1 MPICYR
7 CGKHLTTE
15 QGLQYHLSKK
25 VQCNTLSCDICD
37 KRFENK
43 TLLRNHQILC
53 KSKCVEVNDI
63 AKIRHLTY
71 DTLQSANSFILEL
84 NNKFQIQYISADL
97 CAKLGYHKTDV
108 IGYTYLNILHET
120 DVRKVVDTFESTKKS
135 VYFKHNTNNIHVNAD
150 ITYMNSYITI
160 IETITYKNECENLR
174 IKLEQQEQV
183 YNCLLHEIKNPLNA
197 ICNGFDVIK
206 LREKCDKPYDNS
218 NICEMQYVTSN
229 MIRNILNDFRDFS
242 NDCISIQPSNISI
255 NVLLNEIKEY
265 IHPME
270 VLFEKHINFS
280 EMKHNISIYCDPL
293 KLKQVLINI
302 LQNGIQYS
310 NSNEISFRYFAT
322 HYSINFEISH
332 KTAKIYN
339 NLDTIFD
346 INERCNDMT
355 NNEGSGLGL
364 FIAKELAKKLGGT
377 LNVHQDNNMINFI
390 VELKLE
396 PQQECT
402 IVPKTVLYV
411 DDFFGFKCTQL
422 LLEMHGMDTTHVS
435 SGEEAIEL
443 CKTENTFDIVLVDK
457 NMKGIDGIE
466 TIQQLRK
473 CNMNKNATYFGFT
486 GELTNAFEE
495 INVQTL
501 MKPLNIENFKSIVF
515 N

>member
-1 MPICYR
+1 MFFLIYYFIII
-7 CGKHLTTE
+7 LFVYLLF
-15 QGLQYHLSKK
+15 QKK
-25 VQCNTLSCDICD
+25 LLP
-37 KRFENK
+37 NK
-43 TLLRNHQILC
+43 
-53 KSKCVEVNDI
+53 I
-63 AKIRHLTY
+63 AKIV
-71 DTLQSANSFILEL
+71 
-84 NNKFQIQYISADL
+84 
-97 CAKLGYHKTDV
+97 AKLYFYPSLPLGFIKRIWIKMNYMDL
-108 IGYTYLNILHET
+108 I
-120 DVRKVVDTFESTKKS
+120 DKK
-135 VYFKHNTNNIHVNAD
+135 NNIWCSA
-150 ITYMNSYITI
+150 
-160 IETITYKNECENLR
+160 
-174 IKLEQQEQV
+174 
-183 YNCLLHEIKNPLNA
+183 
-197 ICNGFDVIK
+197 
-206 LREKCDKPYDNS
+206 
-218 NICEMQYVTSN
+218 
-229 MIRNILNDFRDFS
+229 
-242 NDCISIQPSNISI
+242 
-255 NVLLNEIKEY
+255 
-265 IHPME
+265 